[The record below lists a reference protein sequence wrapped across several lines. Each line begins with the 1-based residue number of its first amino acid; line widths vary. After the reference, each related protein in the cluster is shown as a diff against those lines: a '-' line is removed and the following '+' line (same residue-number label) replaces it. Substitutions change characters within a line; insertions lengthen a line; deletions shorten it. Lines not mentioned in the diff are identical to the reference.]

1 MYNTKPTLILIG
13 LTFIFALIV
22 LIAAFFIVFQSRPET
37 DNSFVT
43 PTITSVPVN
52 RDRAL
57 QEQERKKVI
66 DDWRPL

>member
-13 LTFIFALIV
+13 ITFIFALIV
-22 LIAAFFIVFQSRPET
+22 LIAAFFIVFQNKPEI
-37 DNSFVT
+37 DNPSVI

-52 RDRAL
+52 RERAL
-57 QEQERKKVI
+57 EEQERKKVI